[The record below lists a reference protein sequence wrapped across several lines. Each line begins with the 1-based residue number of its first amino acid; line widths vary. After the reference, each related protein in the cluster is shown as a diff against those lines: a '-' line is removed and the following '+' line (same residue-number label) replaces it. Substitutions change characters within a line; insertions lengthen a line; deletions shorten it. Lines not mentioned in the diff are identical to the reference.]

1 MTISID
7 NYALIWS
14 ILLMIAFILGYILGK
29 TKQNDGVSNIED
41 FTAINNKVIKNNISK
56 QKPLIK
62 IDDST
67 FVTEIKTET
76 MEKKFEKL
84 GETKQSSE
92 NINQSI
98 NKLKDLKR

>member
-7 NYALIWS
+7 HYALIWS
-14 ILLMIAFILGYILGK
+14 ILLIVAFILGYILGK

-41 FTAINNKVIKNNISK
+41 FTEKNNKVIKNNISK

-76 MEKKFEKL
+76 MEKKFETL

-92 NINQSI
+92 NIHQSI

>member
-1 MTISID
+1 M
-7 NYALIWS
+7 
-14 ILLMIAFILGYILGK
+14 GK